1 MFKHEWYRF
10 VILRHAKNGHV
21 TCERLGWPTTW
32 GTLGQFIRQSGLDES
47 GRESMDAL
55 MWLQERKLIALKKTF
70 PNGNGYL
77 TYDYDEYDKLRFF
90 WGDFSIY
97 VTSEGSAYFNELETK
112 AYAAMQA
119 ASPPSKQN
127 SIGFHA

>member
-32 GTLGQFIRQSGLDES
+32 GTLGQFIRQAGLDDS
-47 GRESMDAL
+47 GREPMDAL

-70 PNGNGYL
+70 SARNGYL
-77 TYDYDEYDKLRFF
+77 TYDYDEYDKQKFF

-119 ASPPSKQN
+119 APTRQN
-127 SIGFHA
+127 NIGFHA

>member
-1 MFKHEWYRF
+1 
-10 VILRHAKNGHV
+10 
-21 TCERLGWPTTW
+21 
-32 GTLGQFIRQSGLDES
+32 
-47 GRESMDAL
+47 MDAL

-70 PNGNGYL
+70 SAGNGFL
-77 TYDYDEYDKLRFF
+77 TYDYDEYDKQKFF

-119 ASPPSKQN
+119 ATPTKQN
-127 SIGFHA
+127 NIGFHA